1 MENNIGSRADIGG
14 TAGEPTT
21 TSGSTTPGSGPQNLI
36 DKAEQQA
43 RARLNATKKDAA
55 LTLSSVAST
64 LLSSSSQLK
73 DEQQNMAGEYVG
85 KAAEQIDRLATYIQN
100 ADPSEVVDNVERFA
114 RRRPA
119 VFIGA
124 AFALGV
130 IGARFLKSSR
140 RRSYDGDR
148 LYSPGLTDRE
158 VPTLRSVEGD
168 AVTSGTPDLTSRGVY
183 GDGGFS
189 ASAGMPSS
197 VPAPGL
203 GDSTTRGDPATGGRG
218 SGELS

>member
-1 MENNIGSRADIGG
+1 MENNFGNGTDIGNATDTG
-14 TAGEPTT
+14 ATAGN
-21 TSGSTTPGSGPQNLI
+21 SGTQTGRGNLI

-43 RARLNATKKDAA
+43 RARINATKKDAA

-73 DEQQNMAGEYVG
+73 DEQQNLAGEYVG
-85 KAAEQIDRLATYIQN
+85 KAAEQIDRLANYIQS
-100 ADPSEVVDNVERFA
+100 ADPGEVVDNIEQFA

-140 RRSYDGDR
+140 RRTQDSDQ
-148 LYSPGLTDRE
+148 LYSPGITDRE
-158 VPTLRSVEGD
+158 VPTMRSVEGGV
-168 AVTSGTPDLTSRGVY
+168 ATGGDLTASGMY
-183 GDGGFS
+183 GDGGIS
-189 ASAGMPSS
+189 ASTGMPSS
-197 VPAPGL
+197 VPTSGPRT
-203 GDSTTRGDPATGGRG
+203 GDASTGGAG
-218 SGELS
+218 SGELP

>member
-1 MENNIGSRADIGG
+1 MENNIGNRTDIGG
-14 TAGEPTT
+14 TAGD
-21 TSGSTTPGSGPQNLI
+21 SSTTGASNATAGQSQNLI

-43 RARLNATKKDAA
+43 KARLNATKKDAA

-73 DEQQNMAGEYVG
+73 EEQQNMAGEYVE

-100 ADPSEVVDNVERFA
+100 ADPAEVVDNVERFA

-140 RRSYDGDR
+140 RRSIDGDR

-158 VPTLRSVEGD
+158 VPTLRAVEGS
-168 AVTSGTPDLTSRGVY
+168 SGAGTTDLTAGGVY

-189 ASAGMPSS
+189 AGAGMPSS
-197 VPAPGL
+197 VPA
-203 GDSTTRGDPATGGRG
+203 SGDPLRGSSTGGPG
-218 SGELS
+218 SGELP

>member
-1 MENNIGSRADIGG
+1 MENNFGNGTDIGTAAASEA
-14 TAGEPTT
+14 TAG
-21 TSGSTTPGSGPQNLI
+21 STDTNTGRGNLI

-43 RARLNATKKDAA
+43 RARINATKKDAA

-73 DEQQNMAGEYVG
+73 DEQQNLAGEYVE
-85 KAAEQIDRLATYIQN
+85 KAAEQIDRLANYIQS
-100 ADPSEVVDNVERFA
+100 ADPGEVVDNIEQFA

-140 RRSYDGDR
+140 RRAQGGDR
-148 LYSPGLTDRE
+148 LYSPGIADRE
-158 VPTLRSVEGD
+158 VPTMRAVEGN
-168 AVTSGTPDLTSRGVY
+168 VGTDLTASGMY
-183 GDGGFS
+183 GDGGIS

-197 VPAPGL
+197 VPASGGGPRT
-203 GDSTTRGDPATGGRG
+203 GDASTGRTG
-218 SGELS
+218 SGELT